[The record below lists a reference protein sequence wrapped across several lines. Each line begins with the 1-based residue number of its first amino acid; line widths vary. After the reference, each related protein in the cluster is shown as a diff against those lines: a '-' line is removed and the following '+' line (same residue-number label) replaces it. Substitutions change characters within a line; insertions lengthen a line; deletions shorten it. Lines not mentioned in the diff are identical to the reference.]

1 MGFSTALS
9 GLKAASTTL
18 SVTGNNIANSQTVGF
33 KQSRAQFGEVMAGT
47 SAAGA
52 AGTGARVSNIAQQ
65 FTQGNIE
72 GTANSLDLALSGQ
85 GFFAMG
91 DLVDPIIPDKPLE
104 ATSFTRNGAF
114 HINKSGNVVDDNGRY
129 LLAYK
134 PVGMTVAE
142 GFNVGVK
149 LPVRIGTDQGPP
161 TATTKVNMSVNLNSS
176 SPAAVTP
183 FSFTTPGTHPY
194 VPDPKTYTSTTSVT
208 TYDAM
213 GNAHIV
219 STYFCRTSVPNEWN
233 MYTFVDGRSIQPG
246 TQSNAFTV
254 PPTPA
259 AGAQV
264 MPDGIIT
271 DSPTKVYFDANGNLV
286 KVTATPQI
294 TDMLKS
300 AAWLATTASNTK
312 KDTVVTLTAKVAD
325 AQKSVDTY
333 TRQLAE
339 AEAKVPAL
347 ENVINDA
354 KNTLAL
360 SQVALQAAT
369 DTLTAAQIDA
379 DAAKAAADTATQA
392 YNDAVAQDLAAQK
405 AAAAATTPGQALQG
419 NSVQVDFGGIDLTAI
434 DPNLVAAPLTI
445 SINLDNTTQH
455 ASAFMVNDLK
465 QDGLP
470 VGSLSAVAVDKDGV
484 ITAKY
489 SNGYSKPIGKVALAN
504 FANPE
509 ALDKLN
515 GTAWGNSSDAGAAV
529 YGQAGDN
536 GFGAIRSSSLETSNV
551 DLSEELVKLIVAQQA
566 YQANSQAISIQ
577 KTLTESVLRI

>member
-9 GLKAASTTL
+9 GLKSASTTL

-33 KQSRAQFGEVMAGT
+33 KQSRAQFGEVMAG
-47 SAAGA
+47 AGA
-52 AGTGARVSNIAQQ
+52 GIGSRVTSVAQQ

-72 GTANSLDLALSGQ
+72 GTANSLDLAIAGK

-91 DLVDPIIPDKPLE
+91 DLVDPVIPDKPLE

-149 LPVRIGTDQGPP
+149 LPVRIGTEQGPP
-161 TATTKVNMSVNLNSS
+161 SATTKVNMSLNLNSA
-176 SPAAVTP
+176 SPSAVTP
-183 FSFTTPGTHPY
+183 FAFTTPGTHPY

-208 TYDAM
+208 TYDVM

-233 MYTFVDGRSIQPG
+233 MYTFIDGRSIQPG
-246 TQSNAFTV
+246 TQADKFSV
-254 PPTPA
+254 PPTVA
-259 AGAQV
+259 TGTQV

-271 DSPTKVYFDANGNLV
+271 DAPTKVYFDANGNLT
-286 KVTATPQI
+286 KLTATPQI
-294 TDMLKS
+294 TDLLKS
-300 AAWLATTASNTK
+300 SAWLATTASNTK
-312 KDTVVTLTAKVAD
+312 KDAVVTLTAKVAD
-325 AQKSVDTY
+325 AQKAFDLY
-333 TRQLAE
+333 TKQLAE
-339 AEAKVPAL
+339 AQAKVPAL
-347 ENVINDA
+347 ENIINDA
-354 KNTLAL
+354 TNTLAQ

-369 DTLTAAQIDA
+369 DTLTAAQVDA
-379 DAAKAAADTATQA
+379 DTAKAAADAATQA

-405 AAAAATTPGQALQG
+405 ENAAATTPGQALKG
-419 NSVQVDFGGIDLTAI
+419 NAVIVDFGGIDLTAI
-434 DPNLVAAPLTI
+434 DPNLVATPMTI
-445 SINLDNTTQH
+445 TIDLGGTTQH
-455 ASAFMVNDLK
+455 SSPFMVNDLK

-470 VGSLSAVAVDKDGV
+470 VGSLSAVDVDKDGV
-484 ITAKY
+484 ITAKF

-504 FANPE
+504 FANPL
-509 ALDKLN
+509 ALEKLN
-515 GTAWGNSSDAGAAV
+515 GTAWGNSSDAGAPV

-536 GFGAIRSSSLETSNV
+536 NFGAIRSSSLENSNV

>member
-9 GLKAASTTL
+9 GLKSASTTL

-33 KQSRAQFGEVMAGT
+33 KQSRAQFGEVMAG
-47 SAAGA
+47 AGA
-52 AGTGARVSNIAQQ
+52 GIGSRVTSVAQQ

-72 GTANSLDLALSGQ
+72 GTANSLDLAIAGK

-91 DLVDPIIPDKPLE
+91 DLVDPVIPDKPLE

-161 TATTKVNMSVNLNSS
+161 SATTKVNMSLNLNSA
-176 SPAAVTP
+176 SPSAVTP
-183 FSFTTPGTHPY
+183 FAFTTPGTHPY

-208 TYDAM
+208 TYDVM

-233 MYTFVDGRSIQPG
+233 MYTFIDGRSIQPG
-246 TQSNAFTV
+246 TQADKFSV
-254 PPTPA
+254 PPTVA
-259 AGAQV
+259 TGTQV

-271 DSPTKVYFDANGNLV
+271 DAPTKVYFDANGNLT
-286 KVTATPQI
+286 KLTATPQI
-294 TDMLKS
+294 TDLLKS
-300 AAWLATTASNTK
+300 SAWLATTASNTK

-325 AQKSVDTY
+325 AQKAFDMY
-333 TRQLAE
+333 TKQLAE
-339 AEAKVPAL
+339 AQAKVPAL
-347 ENVINDA
+347 ENIINDA
-354 KNTLAL
+354 TNTLAQ

-369 DTLTAAQIDA
+369 DTLTAAQVDA
-379 DAAKAAADTATQA
+379 DTAKAAADAATQA

-405 AAAAATTPGQALQG
+405 ENAAATTPGQALKG
-419 NSVQVDFGGIDLTAI
+419 NAVIVDFGGIDLTAI
-434 DPNLVAAPLTI
+434 DPNLVATPMTI
-445 SINLDNTTQH
+445 TIDLGGTTQH
-455 ASAFMVNDLK
+455 SSPFMVNDLK

-470 VGSLSAVAVDKDGV
+470 VGSLSAVDVDKDGV

-504 FANPE
+504 FANPL
-509 ALDKLN
+509 ALEKLN
-515 GTAWGNSSDAGAAV
+515 GTAWGNSSDAGAPV

-536 GFGAIRSSSLETSNV
+536 NFGAIRSSSLENSNV

>member
-1 MGFSTALS
+1 MSFSTALS
-9 GLKAASTTL
+9 GLKSASTTL

-33 KQSRAQFGEVMAGT
+33 KESRAQFGEVMAGAGGGIGSRVT
-47 SAAGA
+47 S
-52 AGTGARVSNIAQQ
+52 IAQQ

-72 GTANSLDLALSGQ
+72 GTANSLDLAIAGR

-91 DLVDPIIPDKPLE
+91 DLVDPVIPDKPLE

-149 LPVRIGTDQGPP
+149 LPVRIGTEQGPP
-161 TATTKVNMSVNLNSS
+161 SATTKVNMSLNLNSA
-176 SPAAVTP
+176 SPSAVTP
-183 FSFTTPGTHPY
+183 FAFTTPGTHPY

-208 TYDAM
+208 TYDVM

-233 MYTFVDGRSIQPG
+233 MYTFIDGRSIQPG
-246 TQSNAFTV
+246 TQADKFSV
-254 PPTPA
+254 PPTVA
-259 AGAQV
+259 TGTQV

-271 DSPTKVYFDANGNLV
+271 DAPTKVYFDANGNLT
-286 KVTATPQI
+286 KLTATPQI
-294 TDMLKS
+294 TDLLKS
-300 AAWLATTASNTK
+300 SAWLATTASNTK

-325 AQKSVDTY
+325 AQKAFDMY
-333 TRQLAE
+333 TKQLAE
-339 AEAKVPAL
+339 AQAKVPAL
-347 ENVINDA
+347 ENIINDA
-354 KNTLAL
+354 TNTLAQ

-369 DTLTAAQIDA
+369 DTLTAAQVDA
-379 DAAKAAADTATQA
+379 DTAKAAADAATQA

-405 AAAAATTPGQALQG
+405 ANAAATTPGQALKG
-419 NSVQVDFGGIDLTAI
+419 NSVLVDFGGIDLTAI
-434 DPNLVAAPLTI
+434 DPNLAATPMTI
-445 SINLDNTTQH
+445 TIDLSGTTQH
-455 ASAFMVNDLK
+455 SSPFMVNDLK

-470 VGSLSAVAVDKDGV
+470 VGSLSAVDVDKDGV
-484 ITAKY
+484 ITAKF

-504 FANPE
+504 FANPL
-509 ALDKLN
+509 ALEKLN
-515 GTAWGNSSDAGAAV
+515 GTAWGNSSDAGAPV

-536 GFGAIRSSSLETSNV
+536 NFGAIRSSSLENSNV

>member
-9 GLKAASTTL
+9 GLKSASTTL

-33 KQSRAQFGEVMAGT
+33 KQSRAQFGEVMAG
-47 SAAGA
+47 AGA
-52 AGTGARVSNIAQQ
+52 GIGSRVTSVAQQ

-72 GTANSLDLALSGQ
+72 GTANSLDLAIAGK

-91 DLVDPIIPDKPLE
+91 DLVDPVIPDKPLE

-161 TATTKVNMSVNLNSS
+161 SATTKVNMSLNLNSA
-176 SPAAVTP
+176 SPSAVTP
-183 FSFTTPGTHPY
+183 FAFTTPGTHPY

-208 TYDAM
+208 TYDVM

-233 MYTFVDGRSIQPG
+233 MYTFIDGRSIQPG
-246 TQSNAFTV
+246 TQADKFSV
-254 PPTPA
+254 PPTVA
-259 AGAQV
+259 TGTQV

-271 DSPTKVYFDANGNLV
+271 DAPTKVYFDANGNLT
-286 KVTATPQI
+286 KLTATPQI
-294 TDMLKS
+294 TDLLKS
-300 AAWLATTASNTK
+300 SAWLATTASNTK

-325 AQKSVDTY
+325 AQKAFDMY
-333 TRQLAE
+333 TKQLAE
-339 AEAKVPAL
+339 AQAKVPAL
-347 ENVINDA
+347 ENIINDA
-354 KNTLAL
+354 TNTLAQ

-369 DTLTAAQIDA
+369 DTLTAAQVDA
-379 DAAKAAADTATQA
+379 DTAKAAADAATQA

-405 AAAAATTPGQALQG
+405 ENAAATTPGQALKG
-419 NSVQVDFGGIDLTAI
+419 NAVIVDFGGIDLTAI
-434 DPNLVAAPLTI
+434 DPNLVATPMTI
-445 SINLDNTTQH
+445 TIDLGGTTQH
-455 ASAFMVNDLK
+455 SSPFMVNDLK

-470 VGSLSAVAVDKDGV
+470 VGSLSAVDVDKDGV
-484 ITAKY
+484 ITAKF

-504 FANPE
+504 FANPL
-509 ALDKLN
+509 ALEKLN
-515 GTAWGNSSDAGAAV
+515 GTAWGNSSDAGAPV

-536 GFGAIRSSSLETSNV
+536 NFGAIRSSSLENSNV

>member
-9 GLKAASTTL
+9 GLKSASTTL

-33 KQSRAQFGEVMAGT
+33 KQSRAQFGEVMAG
-47 SAAGA
+47 AGA
-52 AGTGARVSNIAQQ
+52 GIGSRITSVAQQ

-72 GTANSLDLALSGQ
+72 GTANSLDLAIAGK

-91 DLVDPIIPDKPLE
+91 DLVDPVIPDKPLE

-161 TATTKVNMSVNLNSS
+161 SATTKVNMSLNLNSA
-176 SPAAVTP
+176 SPSAVTP
-183 FSFTTPGTHPY
+183 FAFTTPGTHPY

-208 TYDAM
+208 TYDVM

-233 MYTFVDGRSIQPG
+233 MYTFIDGRSIQPG
-246 TQSNAFTV
+246 TQADKFSV
-254 PPTPA
+254 PPTVA
-259 AGAQV
+259 TGTQV

-271 DSPTKVYFDANGNLV
+271 DAPTKVYFDANGNLT
-286 KVTATPQI
+286 KLTATPQI
-294 TDMLKS
+294 TDLLKS
-300 AAWLATTASNTK
+300 SAWLATTASNTK

-325 AQKSVDTY
+325 AQKAFDMY
-333 TRQLAE
+333 TKQLAE
-339 AEAKVPAL
+339 AQAKVPAL
-347 ENVINDA
+347 ENIINDA
-354 KNTLAL
+354 TNTLAQ

-369 DTLTAAQIDA
+369 DTLTAAQVDA
-379 DAAKAAADTATQA
+379 DTAKAAADAATQA

-405 AAAAATTPGQALQG
+405 ENAAATTPGQALKG
-419 NSVQVDFGGIDLTAI
+419 NAVIVDFGGIDLTAI
-434 DPNLVAAPLTI
+434 DPNLVATPMTI
-445 SINLDNTTQH
+445 TIDLGGTTQH
-455 ASAFMVNDLK
+455 SSPFMVNDLK

-470 VGSLSAVAVDKDGV
+470 VGSLSAVDVDKDGV
-484 ITAKY
+484 ITAKF

-504 FANPE
+504 FANPL
-509 ALDKLN
+509 ALEKLN
-515 GTAWGNSSDAGAAV
+515 GTAWGNSSDAGAPV

-536 GFGAIRSSSLETSNV
+536 NFGAIRSSSLENSNV

-566 YQANSQAISIQ
+566 YQANSQLISIQ

>member
-9 GLKAASTTL
+9 GLKSASTTL

-33 KQSRAQFGEVMAGT
+33 KQSRAQFGEVMAG
-47 SAAGA
+47 AGA
-52 AGTGARVSNIAQQ
+52 GIGSRVTSVAQQ

-72 GTANSLDLALSGQ
+72 GTANSLDLAIAGK

-91 DLVDPIIPDKPLE
+91 DLVDPVIPDKPLE

-149 LPVRIGTDQGPP
+149 LPVRIGTEQGPP
-161 TATTKVNMSVNLNSS
+161 SATTKVNMSLNLNSA
-176 SPAAVTP
+176 SPSAVTP
-183 FSFTTPGTHPY
+183 FAFTTPGTHPY

-208 TYDAM
+208 TYDVM

-233 MYTFVDGRSIQPG
+233 MYTFIDGRSIQPG
-246 TQSNAFTV
+246 TQADKFSV
-254 PPTPA
+254 PPTVA
-259 AGAQV
+259 TGTQV

-271 DSPTKVYFDANGNLV
+271 DAPTKVYFDANGNLT
-286 KVTATPQI
+286 KLTATPQI
-294 TDMLKS
+294 TDLLKS
-300 AAWLATTASNTK
+300 SAWLATTASNAK
-312 KDTVVTLTAKVAD
+312 KDAVVTLTAKVAD
-325 AQKSVDTY
+325 AQKAFDMY
-333 TRQLAE
+333 TKQLAE
-339 AEAKVPAL
+339 AQAKVPAL
-347 ENVINDA
+347 ENIINDA
-354 KNTLAL
+354 TNTLAQ

-369 DTLTAAQIDA
+369 DTLTAAQVDA
-379 DAAKAAADTATQA
+379 DTAKAAADAATQA

-405 AAAAATTPGQALQG
+405 ENAAATTPGQALKG
-419 NSVQVDFGGIDLTAI
+419 NAVIVDFGGIDLTAI
-434 DPNLVAAPLTI
+434 DPNLVATPMTI
-445 SINLDNTTQH
+445 TIDLGGTTQH
-455 ASAFMVNDLK
+455 SSPFMVNDLK

-470 VGSLSAVAVDKDGV
+470 VGSLSAVDVDKDGV
-484 ITAKY
+484 ITAKF

-504 FANPE
+504 FANPL
-509 ALDKLN
+509 ALEKLN
-515 GTAWGNSSDAGAAV
+515 GTAWGNSSDAGAPV

-536 GFGAIRSSSLETSNV
+536 NFGAIRSSSLENSNV

>member
-33 KQSRAQFGEVMAGT
+33 KQSRAQFGEAMAG
-47 SAAGA
+47 SATGS
-52 AGTGARVSNIAQQ
+52 AGTGTRVTNIAQQ
-65 FTQGNIE
+65 FTQGSIE
-72 GTANSLDLALSGQ
+72 GTANSLDLAISGQ

-91 DLVDPIIPDKPLE
+91 DLVDPVIPDKPLE
-104 ATSFTRNGAF
+104 ATSFSRNGAF

-149 LPVRIGTDQGPP
+149 LPVLIGTEQGPP
-161 TATTKVNMSVNLNSS
+161 TATTRVNMSVNLNSS
-176 SPAAVTP
+176 APAAITP

-219 STYFCRTSVPNEWN
+219 STYFSRTSVPNEWN

-246 TQSNAFTV
+246 TQENKFSV
-254 PPTPA
+254 PPTVA
-259 AGAQV
+259 TGTQV

-271 DSPTKVYFDANGNLV
+271 DAPTKVYFDANGNLT
-286 KVTATPQI
+286 KVTSTPQI
-294 TDMLKS
+294 TDLLRS
-300 AAWLATTASNTK
+300 QAWLATTASNTK
-312 KDTVVTLTAKVAD
+312 KDAVVTLTAKVAD
-325 AQKSVDTY
+325 AQKAVDTN
-333 TRQLAE
+333 QKLLDE
-339 AEAKVPAL
+339 ALAKVPAL
-347 ENVINDA
+347 QNIINDA
-354 KNTLAL
+354 TNTLTL

-369 DTLTAAQIDA
+369 DRLTAAQTDA
-379 DAAKAAADTATQA
+379 DAAIAAADTATQA
-392 YNDAVAQDLAAQK
+392 YNDAIAADLAAQK
-405 AAAAATTPGQALQG
+405 EAAAATTPGQALQG

-434 DPNLVAAPLTI
+434 DNNLVATPLTI
-445 SINLDNTTQH
+445 SINLKGTTQN
-455 ASAFMVNDLK
+455 ASPFMVNDLK

-470 VGSLSAVAVDKDGV
+470 VGSLSAVDVDKDGV
-484 ITAKY
+484 ITAKF

-504 FANPE
+504 FANPGGL
-509 ALDKLN
+509 AKLN
-515 GTAWGNSSDAGAAV
+515 GTAWGNATDAGAAV

>member
-1 MGFSTALS
+1 MIMGFSTALS
-9 GLKAASTTL
+9 GLKSASTTL

-33 KQSRAQFGEVMAGT
+33 KQSRAQFGEVMAG
-47 SAAGA
+47 AGA
-52 AGTGARVSNIAQQ
+52 GIGSRVTSVAQQ

-72 GTANSLDLALSGQ
+72 GTANSLDLAIAGK

-91 DLVDPIIPDKPLE
+91 DLVDPVIPDKPLE

-149 LPVRIGTDQGPP
+149 LPVRIGTEQGPP
-161 TATTKVNMSVNLNSS
+161 SATTKVNMSLNLNSA
-176 SPAAVTP
+176 SPSAVTP
-183 FSFTTPGTHPY
+183 FAFTTPGTHPY

-208 TYDAM
+208 TYDVM

-233 MYTFVDGRSIQPG
+233 MYTFIDGRSIQPG
-246 TQSNAFTV
+246 TQADKFSV
-254 PPTPA
+254 PPTVA
-259 AGAQV
+259 TGTQV

-271 DSPTKVYFDANGNLV
+271 DAPTKVYFDANGNLT
-286 KVTATPQI
+286 KLTATPQI
-294 TDMLKS
+294 TDLLKS
-300 AAWLATTASNTK
+300 SAWLATTASNTK

-325 AQKSVDTY
+325 AQKAFDMY
-333 TRQLAE
+333 TKQLAE
-339 AEAKVPAL
+339 AQAKVPAL
-347 ENVINDA
+347 ENIINDA
-354 KNTLAL
+354 TNTLAQ

-369 DTLTAAQIDA
+369 DTLTAAQVDA
-379 DAAKAAADTATQA
+379 DTAKAAADAATQA

-405 AAAAATTPGQALQG
+405 ENAAATTPGQALKG
-419 NSVQVDFGGIDLTAI
+419 NAVIVDFGGIDLTAI
-434 DPNLVAAPLTI
+434 DPNLVATPMTI
-445 SINLDNTTQH
+445 TIDLGGTTQH
-455 ASAFMVNDLK
+455 SSPFMVNDLK

-470 VGSLSAVAVDKDGV
+470 VGSLSAVDVDKDGV
-484 ITAKY
+484 ITAKF

-504 FANPE
+504 FANPL
-509 ALDKLN
+509 ALEKLN
-515 GTAWGNSSDAGAAV
+515 GTAWGNSSDAGAPV

-536 GFGAIRSSSLETSNV
+536 NFGAIRSSSLENSNV

>member
-9 GLKAASTTL
+9 GLKSASTTL

-33 KQSRAQFGEVMAGT
+33 KQSRAQFGEVMASSGANAAGSGSRT
-47 SAAGA
+47 SAL
-52 AGTGARVSNIAQQ
+52 AQQ

-72 GTANSLDLALSGQ
+72 GTSNSLDLAISGH

-161 TATTKVNMSVNLNSS
+161 TATTKVNMSVNLNSA

-246 TQSNAFTV
+246 TQANAFTV

-271 DSPTKVYFDANGNLV
+271 DSPTKVYFDDSGNLV

-300 AAWLATTASNTK
+300 SAWLATTASNTK
-312 KDTVVTLTAKVAD
+312 KDTVVTLTQKVAD
-325 AQKSVDTY
+325 AQKAVDTY
-333 TRQLAE
+333 TKQLAE

-354 KNTLAL
+354 KNTLAQ

-405 AAAAATTPGQALQG
+405 EAAAATTPGQAIQG
-419 NSVQVDFGGIDLTAI
+419 NSHQVDFGGIDLTAI
-434 DPNLVAAPLTI
+434 DSNLVSAPLTI
-445 SINLDNTTQH
+445 SINLDGTTQH
-455 ASAFMVNDLK
+455 ASSFMVNDLK

-470 VGSLSAVAVDKDGV
+470 VGSLSAVDVDKDGV

-504 FANPE
+504 FANPQS
-509 ALDKLN
+509 LDKLN
-515 GTAWGNSSDAGAAV
+515 GTAWGNASDAGAPV
-529 YGQAGDN
+529 YGQANDN

-566 YQANSQAISIQ
+566 YQANSQAISVQ

>member
-9 GLKAASTTL
+9 GLKSASTTL

-33 KQSRAQFGEVMAGT
+33 KQSRAQFGEVMAG
-47 SAAGA
+47 AGA
-52 AGTGARVSNIAQQ
+52 GIGSRVTSVAQQ

-72 GTANSLDLALSGQ
+72 GTANSLDLAIAGK

-91 DLVDPIIPDKPLE
+91 DLVDPVIPDKPLE

-161 TATTKVNMSVNLNSS
+161 SATTKVNMSLNLNSA
-176 SPAAVTP
+176 SPSAVTP
-183 FSFTTPGTHPY
+183 FAFTTPGTHPY

-208 TYDAM
+208 TYDVM

-233 MYTFVDGRSIQPG
+233 MYTFIDGRSIQPG
-246 TQSNAFTV
+246 TQADKFSV
-254 PPTPA
+254 PPTVA
-259 AGAQV
+259 TGTQV

-271 DSPTKVYFDANGNLV
+271 DAPTKVYFDANGNLT
-286 KVTATPQI
+286 KLTATPQI
-294 TDMLKS
+294 TDLLKS
-300 AAWLATTASNTK
+300 SAWLATTASNTK
-312 KDTVVTLTAKVAD
+312 KDAVVTLTAKVAD
-325 AQKSVDTY
+325 AQKAFDMY
-333 TRQLAE
+333 TKQLAE
-339 AEAKVPAL
+339 AQAKVPAL
-347 ENVINDA
+347 ENIINDA
-354 KNTLAL
+354 TNTLAQ

-369 DTLTAAQIDA
+369 DTLTAAQVDA
-379 DAAKAAADTATQA
+379 DTAKAAADAATQA

-405 AAAAATTPGQALQG
+405 ENAAATTPGQALKG
-419 NSVQVDFGGIDLTAI
+419 NAVIVDFGGIDLTAI
-434 DPNLVAAPLTI
+434 DPNLVATPMTI
-445 SINLDNTTQH
+445 TIDLGGTTQH
-455 ASAFMVNDLK
+455 SSPFMVNDLK

-470 VGSLSAVAVDKDGV
+470 VGSLSAVDVDKDGV
-484 ITAKY
+484 ITAKF

-504 FANPE
+504 FANPL
-509 ALDKLN
+509 ALEKLN
-515 GTAWGNSSDAGAAV
+515 GTAWGNSSDAGAPV

-536 GFGAIRSSSLETSNV
+536 NFGAIRSSSLENSNV